1 MLASTDMQNQQ
12 QQLSPS
18 PWAYRTMSSQTRK
31 LSTGNGQAY
40 QPIQNVNAGGG
51 ILRTI
56 QPAAWFQQA
65 QVMQVKQVQPPYN
78 RPRTNIRVDAATS
91 TFMRV

>member
-1 MLASTDMQNQQ
+1 MLASTDMQNHQQ
-12 QQLSPS
+12 HLSSS

-40 QPIQNVNAGGG
+40 QPIQNFNAGGG

-56 QPAAWFQQA
+56 QPASWFKQA
-65 QVMQVKQVQPPYN
+65 QTMQVKQAQPPFK

-91 TFMRV
+91 TFMRE